1 MPDQL
6 KLTHGSLFAGI
17 GGFDLGFEQAGIPTL
32 WQVENNWFCQSV
44 LRTHFPEANLYG
56 DIRTLDPSVLDPVDI
71 ISGGVPCQDW
81 SIANAQR
88 RGLEGNDSGLFFE
101 FVRIVGALRPPW
113 VVFENVPGLLSAHA
127 GRDFA
132 IVLRSLADLGYG
144 LAWRV
149 LDSRFFGVAQRRRR
163 VYLVGSRGNLRAA
176 QVLFDAEGR
185 CGHPEACST
194 PGQTAATSSRTR
206 PARTVPDRFA
216 DGYGLAGPIRQ
227 AISSKWYKQSAGPS
241 GDEYHLFLIEPA
253 HPTPDPN
260 RDRSPDGISQGM
272 DRAAWPLLPLG
283 FDGARYR
290 AIGNAVT
297 VPVARWLAK
306 RILTVEKQRADGRG

>member
-1 MPDQL
+1 ME
-6 KLTHGSLFAGI
+6 LTHGSLFAGI

-44 LRTHFPEANLYG
+44 LRTHFPEAKLYG
-56 DIRTLDPSVLDPVDI
+56 DIRTLDPAVLEPVDI

-101 FVRIVGALRPPW
+101 FVRIVAALRPPW

-176 QVLFDAEGR
+176 QVLFDTEGG
-185 CGHPEACST
+185 CGHPPARTAKGE
-194 PGQTAATSSRTR
+194 TAAAAGRTR
-206 PARTVPDRFA
+206 TARTVPDRFS

-227 AISSKWYKQSAGPS
+227 AISSKWYKRSAGPS
-241 GDEYHLFLIEPA
+241 GDEYHLLLIEPA
-253 HPTPDPN
+253 HPAPDT
-260 RDRSPDGISQGM
+260 DRGRGPDGVPQGV
-272 DRAAWPLLPLG
+272 DGDPWPLLPKG
-283 FDGARYR
+283 CDCARYR
-290 AIGNAVT
+290 ALGNAVT
-297 VPVARWLAK
+297 VPVARWIGA
-306 RILTVEKQRADGRG
+306 RILQYTHQ